1 MSCIQYIISLRAIA
15 MEATFIQPLREECAR
30 ERDILYKTHEQG
42 FQNAEL
48 LHGNAIVNLN

>member
-1 MSCIQYIISLRAIA
+1 